1 MPFAIVVSILSV
13 TLKNAPTKKADVK
26 LILDGELS
34 GFELTGFQV
43 WANPDAPD
51 TYRVDL
57 PARSWQAKGTTYY
70 YSILRDLDP
79 SRAAS
84 DALKEAI
91 IAAYLAEVS
100 KGKSARFV
108 RPASHT
114 RQPTSQPQ
122 AKPTPRLV
130 GGGRGPRAAADL
142 TAQLATLAATTVTA
156 DQAAA
161 KAARAPKGPDMSAI
175 ALAAADARAA
185 DANEIGAQPATAADI
200 SPAQAAA
207 VAGRGGVA
215 AAPRP
220 RRAARKAKR
229 RITRPKDKRPARK
242 APRRRTAARKGGAR

>member
-13 TLKNAPTKKADVK
+13 TLENAENKKADVK

-34 GFELTGFQV
+34 GFELHGFQV

-57 PARSWQAKGTTYY
+57 PARSWKAKGTTYY

-79 SRAAS
+79 NRAAS

-91 IAAYLAEVS
+91 IAAYLAEAS

-114 RQPTSQPQ
+114 RQPASQPQ
-122 AKPTPRLV
+122 AKATPRLV

-156 DQAAA
+156 DKAAA
-161 KAARAPKGPDMSAI
+161 KAARIPKGPDMSAI

-185 DANEIGAQPATAADI
+185 DAAAADAPPAPVAAAPAAAPATT
-200 SPAQAAA
+200 
-207 VAGRGGVA
+207 
-215 AAPRP
+215 APRP
-220 RRAARKAKR
+220 RRKARQAARR
-229 RITRPKDKRPARK
+229 VTRPKGKRPARK
-242 APRRRTAARKGGAR
+242 APRPRTAARKGGAR